1 MTAPF
6 SWLGVGAAAA
16 PFAMKTIETASQ
28 SITQAFG
35 SFLQPD
41 APKTSGLS
49 ESTKPQSQDTSD
61 QPLSKELRKLTQE
74 LTKWLKSK
82 GEELGI
88 SVEGLDFKLDV
99 NQDQSLN
106 VDGPEPFKSEMESM
120 LARDAEFVQKLRSL
134 AVRTTSP
141 LSWLPGTNTG
151 SMLTLRV
158 SGTKQI
164 NA

>member
-1 MTAPF
+1 MTTPF
-6 SWLGVGAAAA
+6 SWLGVGAVTA
-16 PFAMKTIETASQ
+16 PLALKTIETASK
-28 SITQAFG
+28 SLGQAFG
-35 SFLQPD
+35 NFLQPD

-61 QPLSKELRKLTQE
+61 QPLSGELLKLTQE

-88 SVEGLDFKLDV
+88 PVEGLNLKLDV

-106 VDGPEPFKSEMESM
+106 VDGPEPFKSEMEAM

-134 AVRTTSP
+134 AMRTTSP

-151 SMLTLRV
+151 SMLTLRIP
-158 SGTKQI
+158 GDAQE
-164 NA
+164 AP

>member
-1 MTAPF
+1 MTTPF
-6 SWLGVGAAAA
+6 SWLGVGAVAA
-16 PFAMKTIETASQ
+16 PLAMKTFEAASK
-28 SITQAFG
+28 SMGQAFG

-61 QPLSKELRKLTQE
+61 LSLSGELTKLTQE

-88 SVEGLDFKLDV
+88 SVEGLNLKLDV
-99 NQDQSLN
+99 NQDQSLS
-106 VDGPEPFKSEMESM
+106 VDGLEPFKSEMESM

-134 AVRTTSP
+134 AMRTTSP

-151 SMLTLRV
+151 SMLTLRIP
-158 SGTKQI
+158 GTEQI

>member
-1 MTAPF
+1 MTTPF
-6 SWLGVGAAAA
+6 SWLGVGAVAA
-16 PFAMKTIETASQ
+16 PLAMKTFEVANKSMG
-28 SITQAFG
+28 QAFG

-61 QPLSKELRKLTQE
+61 QPLSEELRKLTQE
-74 LTKWLKSK
+74 LTQWLKSK

-88 SVEGLDFKLDV
+88 SVEGLNFKLDV
-99 NQDQSLN
+99 NQDQSLS

-120 LARDAEFVQKLRSL
+120 LALDAEFVQKLRSL
-134 AVRTTSP
+134 AMRTTSP
-141 LSWLPGTNTG
+141 LAWLPGTNTG
-151 SMLTLRV
+151 SMLTLRIP
-158 SGTKQI
+158 GTEQI